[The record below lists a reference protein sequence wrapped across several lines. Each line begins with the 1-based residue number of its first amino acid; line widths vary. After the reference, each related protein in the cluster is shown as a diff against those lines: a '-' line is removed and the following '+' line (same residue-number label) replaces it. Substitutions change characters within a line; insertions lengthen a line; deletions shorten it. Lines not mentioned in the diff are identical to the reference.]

1 MSIRTS
7 CCPLRLIRGAQYKK
21 GDTINA
27 DNVTT
32 CVTCSTPYSILV
44 SEMGRELNVVAPT
57 QDLYRLSPW
66 EYIEATL
73 RHQGQAVADDGN
85 VVTLE
90 GEPWIGGNPFP
101 DPRSASEVFAGATL
115 SWGRHDVSFYAVK
128 EYDLDPDGKVSYEYQ
143 SCWVEMN
150 ATGRVVLE
158 PRPYM
163 KGHKDKLRF
172 QSVFFLTPS
181 DSRGTSYLNIWP
193 YDQNR
198 YPELYGYLPAFKR
211 VSDFPQST
219 IRPDSRLNHLPLR
232 CMGRGDPFLT
242 WGNYRFVKRG
252 PMLAAINSGWQAGDE
267 NWGHRP
273 WRCTRQTGYRGG
285 AHTRSWWSSRTTGYP
300 GRPSGKASGL

>member
-1 MSIRTS
+1 M
-7 CCPLRLIRGAQYKK
+7 
-21 GDTINA
+21 
-27 DNVTT
+27 V
-32 CVTCSTPYSILV
+32 
-44 SEMGRELNVVAPT
+44 
-57 QDLYRLSPW
+57 
-66 EYIEATL
+66 
-73 RHQGQAVADDGN
+73 
-85 VVTLE
+85 
-90 GEPWIGGNPFP
+90 GGNPFP

-211 VSDFPQST
+211 VRRFPTNQRFEPMIPGST
-219 IRPDSRLNHLPLR
+219 IYLSDAWAA
-232 CMGRGDPFLT
+232 GDPFLT

-267 NWGHRP
+267 NWEGTVH
-273 WRCTRQTGYRGG
+273 GG
-285 AHTRSWWSSRTTGYP
+285 AQGKTFWDTAVELIPEVLVVEAEPTGYP
-300 GRPSGKASGL
+300 RAPVGKKRVAFDARTLYR